1 MGEFTTALTNF
12 QRLQRQAAEKEKDF
26 VARVRA
32 SSRVSVSIRKC
43 AVILFVCQTCL
54 HNAAYKSS
62 HLTPDTAELVLYDFM
77 VKVELSCSDAPLRI
91 VTFSLPL
98 SHL

>member
-1 MGEFTTALTNF
+1 MCRYT
-12 QRLQRQAAEKEKDF
+12 
-26 VARVRA
+26 
-32 SSRVSVSIRKC
+32 
-43 AVILFVCQTCL
+43 LFVCQTCL
-54 HNAAYKSS
+54 HNAAYKTS

-98 SHL
+98 SHLWVRAVILQKQFLLDLELLFLNL